1 MQKNEGK
8 RVRYIGRLAGNSSQ
22 DSDCDVQRRYVTRC
36 STKCLPPLPSSV
48 RACPTADRGQLFSMR
63 GNSPL
68 RAYPPQRVRPD
79 IHTISPLPI
88 YDSCRIVVSHFAGMC
103 VRNHLFGCL
112 NEERVG
118 YRLTDWPVCKLKS
131 VTKSTPLHGPAA
143 RSFSAS
149 ELQIS
154 RGFGE
159 IFTHTRAIFDFFIR
173 QGVKTE
179 IEPEPC
185 IVFNETHR
193 RPRAQAR
200 PASHERPLLP
210 PLAPELRLIPGFYLG
225 V

>member
-1 MQKNEGK
+1 VAGTGRRAAKMTR
-8 RVRYIGRLAGNSSQ
+8 RVNLSACRRMRENASAILAGLPAIHH
-22 DSDCDVQRRYVTRC
+22 RTVTVMCSAVTSPVRC

-131 VTKSTPLHGPAA
+131 VTKSTPLQGPAA
-143 RSFSAS
+143 
-149 ELQIS
+149 
-154 RGFGE
+154 
-159 IFTHTRAIFDFFIR
+159 
-173 QGVKTE
+173 TE
-179 IEPEPC
+179 IILC
-185 IVFNETHR
+185 FRASDLAGICRNFHTHESLLQVLH
-193 RPRAQAR
+193 PAR
-200 PASHERPLLP
+200 CQDRDRTRTLHC
-210 PLAPELRLIPGFYLG
+210 FQ
-225 V
+225 